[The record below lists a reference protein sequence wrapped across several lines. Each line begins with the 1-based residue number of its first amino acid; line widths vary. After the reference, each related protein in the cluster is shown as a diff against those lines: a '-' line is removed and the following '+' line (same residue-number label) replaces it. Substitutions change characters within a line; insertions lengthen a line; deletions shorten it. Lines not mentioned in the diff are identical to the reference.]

1 MTSREE
7 IYRLLELEEEYYQ
20 YDIFD
25 AHIRLEEAKDLLRVG
40 ISGDLLE
47 EYDHI
52 LTELNFHIYLL
63 TGLTDPNDLAIARE
77 IIRDAHIEN
86 EYRNHTDGAYFSD
99 GS

>member
-1 MTSREE
+1 M
-7 IYRLLELEEEYYQ
+7 ELEEEYYQ
-20 YDIFD
+20 YDIFN

-52 LTELNFHIYLL
+52 LTELNFHIFDV
-63 TGLTDPNDLAIARE
+63 TGLTYPNDLAIARE
-77 IIRDAHIEN
+77 IIRDQHIVN
-86 EYRNHTDGAYFSD
+86 EYRNHTNGAYSSD